1 MAMTFTKVSPDGMN
15 SIDFHSKK
23 NLFFLKKKG
32 KSSLSAGDASIRLP
46 GLSDL
51 NSDFDGSNVFTK
63 VLESK
68 NNPYASAHEN
78 SNVQGSVVSIILS
91 RPDGSEMPVQNTT
104 KPISIRLTRP
114 IDKRPKFQEHQLYGT
129 SFSYHKVNISEKQM
143 TLSIYISPSFS
154 PMDIYA
160 VYVSYG
166 INETL
171 LEPPTESKFDL
182 LFVLPNKTV
191 LTSTSDVNFDDEHE
205 LKHTIFMPPNVHL
218 GNGTYIFGIK
228 LISKYFADEKK
239 NFVII

>member
-1 MAMTFTKVSPDGMN
+1 M
-15 SIDFHSKK
+15 SI
-23 NLFFLKKKG
+23 KG
-32 KSSLSAGDASIRLP
+32 KSSLSAGDTSIRLP

-51 NSDFDGSNVFTK
+51 NSGSDASNVFTK

-68 NNPYASAHEN
+68 SNPYASAHGD
-78 SNVQGSVVSIILS
+78 SSVRGSVVTIILS

-114 IDKRPKFQEHQLYGT
+114 VDKQPKFQVHESYGT
-129 SFSYHKVNISEKQM
+129 SFRYHRVTLPENHM
-143 TLSIYISPSFS
+143 TLSIYVAPNVS
-154 PMDIYA
+154 PMDTYA

-191 LTSTSDVNFDDEHE
+191 LPSTSDVNLDDEYE
-205 LKHTIFMPPNVHL
+205 LRHTIFMPPSVHL
-218 GNGTYIFGIK
+218 GNGTYIFGVK
-228 LISKYFADEKK
+228 LVSKYFPYRTKTLMMILMD
-239 NFVII
+239 I